1 MTRSWLGVEPGTN
14 RDLPREQV
22 VCNKQDDSNH
32 LQTHSH
38 VRFNLCS
45 GSWKSY
51 RWWGRGKHS
60 GRRRCPYQGCQDCV
74 RNLPRGGCAV
84 CSSCIR
90 CSSVKL
96 LRNCFNWLYER
107 WLSHSL
113 AMLSSHTLLP
123 IVFTKSVRGN
133 SYTNMTWDMG
143 IKWTMDKGSQ
153 VKSGFPSILQ
163 HKKQLLEQCSQTPG
177 RSCWPKTSKDN
188 TFEMPTDTDARRWAG
203 HTWPSCVITSVW
215 LLPVWPSITHHPRI
229 IVKPCL
235 QPMNSLR
242 TSTQSLLQER

>member
-1 MTRSWLGVEPGTN
+1 MSDLTYVQGLGN
-14 RDLPREQV
+14 HI
-22 VCNKQDDSNH
+22 DDEGVANTPDDDDARIKDAKTVSE
-32 LQTHSH
+32 
-38 VRFNLCS
+38 V
-45 GSWKSY
+45 
-51 RWWGRGKHS
+51 
-60 GRRRCPYQGCQDCV
+60 YQEGA
-74 RNLPRGGCAV
+74 GCAV

-153 VKSGFPSILQ
+153 VKSGFPSTLQ
-163 HKKQLLEQCSQTPG
+163 HKKQLLEQCSQNPG

-188 TFEMPTDTDARRWAG
+188 TCEMPTDTDARRWAG

-235 QPMNSLR
+235 QPMNSLQ